1 MTGPVNS
8 TLVGAFLI
16 LGIAGAKMLLK
27 DGSPSSSVVV
37 GFLAFGSCVLLNM
50 VDPFPKTWVIIVVIG
65 VVIVFFLTLRS
76 ALAIF
81 RKPYV

>member
-16 LGIAGAKMLLK
+16 LAIAGAKMLLK